1 MRAMVWVIVIGAVIV
16 LLVIAYIVL
25 YNNLVRQR
33 NRTDNAWAQ
42 VDVQL
47 RRRYDLIPNLV
58 ETVKGYASHERETF
72 EAVIQARSAAQA
84 AQTVEDQAQAENIL
98 TGLLRQLFALAEDY
112 PELRASEN
120 FQELQAQLDETENK
134 IAIARQ
140 IYNDATL
147 TYNNSVQTVPS
158 SIVASISG
166 FETREYFEAGD
177 ETRDAPVVDF

>member
-1 MRAMVWVIVIGAVIV
+1 MVWVIIVIV
-16 LLVIAYIVL
+16 AVVALGLLYVVL
-25 YNNLVRQR
+25 YNNLIRQR

-58 ETVKGYASHERETF
+58 ETVKGYATHERETF
-72 EAVIQARSAAQA
+72 EAVIEARNVAQA
-84 AQTVEDQAQAENIL
+84 AQSVEDQAQAENFL
-98 TGLLRQLFALAEDY
+98 TGMLRQLFALAEDY

-120 FQELQAQLDETENK
+120 FQQLQAQLDETEND

>member
-1 MRAMVWVIVIGAVIV
+1 MFWLIAAVVVVV
-16 LLVIAYIVL
+16 LLVIAYVVI
-25 YNNLVRQR
+25 YNNLVRLR

-72 EAVIQARSAAQA
+72 EAVIAARNAAQA
-84 AQTVEDQAQAENIL
+84 ATTVEEQAQAENLL
-98 TGLLRQLFALAEDY
+98 TGMLRQVFALAEDY

-120 FQELQAQLDETENK
+120 FQSLQEQLDETENR
-134 IAIARQ
+134 IAVSRQ
-140 IYNDATL
+140 IYNDTTL
-147 TYNNSVQTVPS
+147 TYNNTVQTVPS

-166 FETREYFEAGD
+166 FETREYFETEDG
-177 ETRDAPVVDF
+177 TRDVPRVEF